1 MAERFQPL
9 KRIRERIEEFRYRRP
24 LAERGQIQIGKG
36 ALIERG
42 KQMVERVTTKIA
54 ELRPGI
60 LPKFGE
66 ILSEWY
72 PGKRLT
78 QVLTPKTQIKVAEEF
93 VMKKPKELPPSPG
106 KVGVHY

>member
-9 KRIRERIEEFRYRRP
+9 KRVRERIREIRVRRP

-36 ALIERG
+36 ALIDKAREKISTVTG
-42 KQMVERVTTKIA
+42 KVA

-60 LPKFGE
+60 LSKFGE

-78 QVLTPKTQIKVAEEF
+78 QVLTPKTQIKVTEEF
-93 VMKKPKELPPSPG
+93 VKRPPKPVPPAPTREG
-106 KVGVHY
+106 FHY